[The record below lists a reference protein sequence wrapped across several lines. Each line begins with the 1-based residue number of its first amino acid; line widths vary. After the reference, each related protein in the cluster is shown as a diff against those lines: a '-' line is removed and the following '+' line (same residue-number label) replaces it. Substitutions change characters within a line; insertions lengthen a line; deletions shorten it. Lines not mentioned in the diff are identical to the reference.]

1 MTTPTT
7 APTYPSI
14 AAIVPCHNE
23 AIAIGKVVEDL
34 RKHLPP
40 DATVYVY
47 DNNSTDGTD
56 EVAREAGAVVRYEP
70 NKGKGNVIRRAFADI
85 DADVYL
91 MIDGDDTYEVSAAPD
106 MIAKLFE
113 GPYDHVLGVRRQ
125 VADGAYRPGHD
136 LGNRMFNVVV
146 KQIFEVEVRDMLSG
160 YRIFSRRFV
169 KSFPAV
175 SREFEIET
183 ELTVHAANLR
193 VPQVEM
199 EVDFRDRPDGAVS
212 KLRTYRDG
220 WKILTLILHLA
231 RVERPVLFHS
241 VVAGALGGDRPAPRA
256 ADLHRVLP
264 DRAGP
269 AAAHGGAGL
278 GRRAGRAAGLLPRP
292 AAERAEAAQGREH
305 AAGLPDDGRGAPT
318 AGLTLGGR
326 GSGPAGAADQ
336 AEVVV
341 DHPADHLLERHR
353 RPPAQLAGRLARVA
367 DLDVGVHGPDEGR
380 VDLDPALPV
389 LDARPREGGA
399 RRSPRRYAWTP
410 SPRRSRRPC
419 RGAATRTMAST

>member
-1 MTTPTT
+1 VTDHAPDPEAEMTSPSTPT
-7 APTYPSI
+7 I

-56 EVAREAGAVVRYEP
+56 EVAREAGAVVRYER

-91 MIDGDDTYEVSAAPD
+91 MIDGDDTYDVAAAPD

-136 LGNRMFNVVV
+136 LGNRMFNRVV

-199 EVDFRDRPDGAVS
+199 EVDFRDRPEGAVS

-220 WKILTLILHLA
+220 WKILALILHLA

-241 VVAGALGGDRPAPRA
+241 VVAGVLALVG
-256 ADLHRVLP
+256 LVL
-264 DRAGP
+264 
-269 AAAHGGAGL
+269 
-278 GRRAGRAAGLLPRP
+278 
-292 AAERAEAAQGREH
+292 
-305 AAGLPDDGRGAPT
+305 GLPIFVEYFQTGLVPRLPT
-318 AGLTLGGR
+318 AVLASVVELIALLVYFLGLQLSALKRLKDENMRLVYLTMD
-326 GSGPAGAADQ
+326 A
-336 AEVVV
+336 V
-341 DHPADHLLERHR
+341 R
-353 RPPAQLAGRLARVA
+353 RPQP
-367 DLDVGVHGPDEGR
+367 
-380 VDLDPALPV
+380 
-389 LDARPREGGA
+389 
-399 RRSPRRYAWTP
+399 
-410 SPRRSRRPC
+410 
-419 RGAATRTMAST
+419 